1 MLGSGTVTALGS
13 AEHPS
18 LLSMQEVLKSKESP
32 PESRGVEG
40 KMGNNQEKGVIFPWD
55 LLRAV
60 S

>member
-1 MLGSGTVTALGS
+1 MTALGT

-32 PESRGVEG
+32 PESQGVVG

>member
-32 PESRGVEG
+32 PESRGVVG
-40 KMGNNQEKGVIFPWD
+40 KMGNNQEKGAVFPWD
-55 LLRAV
+55 LLRAA